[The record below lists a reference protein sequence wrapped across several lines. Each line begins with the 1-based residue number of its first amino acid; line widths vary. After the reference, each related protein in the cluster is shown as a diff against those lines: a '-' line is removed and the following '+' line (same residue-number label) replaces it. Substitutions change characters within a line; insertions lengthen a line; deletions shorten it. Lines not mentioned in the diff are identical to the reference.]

1 MIRRYKLN
9 NEDASLQEVMDYIE
23 DELTRGGNETLFQEL
38 GIDFC
43 DVTSL
48 EDLDTE
54 TLEKI
59 KNDYR
64 EIEDIIA
71 IIREDEPISNVR
83 NALKG
88 HNFDPDNQM
97 FDLYWGKDKN
107 MIVTIHKNSAGFYV
121 GQYIEYC
128 IDDMFVEIDTGSWT
142 GREW

>member
-9 NEDASLQEVMDYIE
+9 NEDVSLQDVMDYIE

-54 TLEKI
+54 TQEKI
-59 KNDYR
+59 KKDYR
-64 EIEDIIA
+64 EIEDIVA
-71 IIREDEPISNVR
+71 IIRNSEPLVNVK

-88 HNFDPDNQM
+88 HNFDYDSQM
-97 FDLYWGKDKN
+97 FDLYWGKNKE
-107 MIVTIHKNSAGFYV
+107 MIVTVHKNSVGYYL

-128 IDDMFVEIDTGSWT
+128 IDDMFVEIDTGSWAS
-142 GREW
+142 REW